1 MGGIGRKRGLP
12 PLPSSWA
19 WAGSMARW
27 LRDRL
32 LFRKPPPPEPD
43 YKKPDPEDEE
53 EETKGS
59 QPDLVAAYRLQ
70 RERDFED
77 PYAAEGKGDKGAALP
92 PQPPPRPDL
101 PAASEG
107 RRCRSPRR
115 RLIRVEAQAMAA
127 SDSFSSR
134 PSDRKML
141 ILEDYAD
148 PFDTRQEAGSSPKA
162 EQERAKSE
170 GYMEPYEAQRLLA
183 EIQKKGSNDGLT
195 TSKPLHLYDVPYEP
209 SENGTDPGPL
219 PGTSCRY
226 SWLPEDDERPP
237 EEYDQPWEWK
247 KERISRVFAVEI
259 EGNQELPWPP
269 PVGQL
274 DSNANHSEV
283 EGSLAL
289 QNIRTRCQSAST
301 PPNLQNASPSSPDA
315 ATTSNPLEAD
325 GKAALTNPLPSCIEK
340 TGSPCWSSV
349 EHGLAFGE
357 RVNPAL
363 PLESQAWYH
372 GTLSRVDAEGLL
384 RLCREASYLVR
395 NSESSHDA
403 FSLSLKSSQGFLH
416 LKLLPTEDNKF
427 VLGQHSPPFDNVPEI
442 IHHYASHKLPIQ
454 GAEHMSLLY
463 PVTTQPSS
471 CLAAEQ

>member
-1 MGGIGRKRGLP
+1 
-12 PLPSSWA
+12 
-19 WAGSMARW
+19 MARW

-32 LFRKPPPPEPD
+32 LFRSAKPAPPQPDYRAGPPE
-43 YKKPDPEDEE
+43 
-53 EETKGS
+53 
-59 QPDLVAAYRLQ
+59 QPDLLAAYRLQ
-70 RERDFED
+70 REQDFED
-77 PYAAEGKGDKGAALP
+77 PYAGGDAP
-92 PQPPPRPDL
+92 PA
-101 PAASEG
+101 PAAAA

-115 RLIRVEAQAMAA
+115 RLIRVETGASEAA
-127 SDSFSSR
+127 ADGSQRGGDSQGR
-134 PSDRKML
+134 REKVM

-148 PFDTRQEAGSSPKA
+148 PYDTREDLGGQTEGQENV
-162 EQERAKSE
+162 KSE
-170 GYMEPYEAQRLLA
+170 GYMEPYEAQKLLA
-183 EIQKKGSNDGLT
+183 EIQKSGCQDGLVLQK
-195 TSKPLHLYDVPYEP
+195 SLHLYDIPYEG
-209 SENGTDPGPL
+209 SESDTDSGHQRL
-219 PGTSCRY
+219 PVIRCRY

-259 EGNQELPWPP
+259 EGVKDLPWPP

-274 DSNANHSEV
+274 DSSMGHSDAER
-283 EGSLAL
+283 SSPL
-289 QNIRTRCQSAST
+289 QGVSVRCLIADLPASAKNSNGTTLDST
-301 PPNLQNASPSSPDA
+301 APSSRLDVADKEVGKLPLLSFLER
-315 ATTSNPLEAD
+315 TS
-325 GKAALTNPLPSCIEK
+325 
-340 TGSPCWSSV
+340 SPCWLSM
-349 EHGLAFGE
+349 EDGLAFGE
-357 RVNPAL
+357 RVNPSL

-416 LKLLPTEDNKF
+416 MKLVPTEDHKF

-442 IHHYASHKLPIQ
+442 IHHYANHKLPIK

-463 PVTTQPSS
+463 PVLTQPSN

>member
-1 MGGIGRKRGLP
+1 MQ
-12 PLPSSWA
+12 PSPTELNVHQ
-19 WAGSMARW
+19 GTHNCN
-27 LRDRL
+27 LR
-32 LFRKPPPPEPD
+32 
-43 YKKPDPEDEE
+43 
-53 EETKGS
+53 
-59 QPDLVAAYRLQ
+59 QA
-70 RERDFED
+70 
-77 PYAAEGKGDKGAALP
+77 GAAAAGLRGG
-92 PQPPPRPDL
+92 PRAARPARCL
-101 PAASEG
+101 PAAAGAGLRRPYAGGAAASSAPAADPDG

-115 RLIRVEAQAMAA
+115 RLIRVEAAQAAQAAETAAA
-127 SDSFSSR
+127 SGTGDAQGQR
-134 PSDRKML
+134 EKMM
-141 ILEDYAD
+141 IVEDYAD
-148 PFDTRQEAGSSPKA
+148 PFDTRQETSCQTG
-162 EQERAKSE
+162 EQERVKSE
-170 GYMEPYEAQRLLA
+170 GYMEPYEAQKLLA
-183 EIQKKGSNDGLT
+183 EIQKTGSNDALAAQ
-195 TSKPLHLYDVPYEP
+195 KPLHLYDIPYEAP
-209 SENGTDPGPL
+209 ENCMDPDLQQP
-219 PGTSCRY
+219 PGVQCRY

-259 EGNQELPWPP
+259 EGIQELPWPP

-274 DSNANHSEV
+274 DSAANHMDA
-283 EGSLAL
+283 EGPPTLQSISARCLPADAPPSL
-289 QNIRTRCQSAST
+289 QDTSAS
-301 PPNLQNASPSSPDA
+301 LQDPEALARPLDVSSKGAVKNQPC
-315 ATTSNPLEAD
+315 T
-325 GKAALTNPLPSCIEK
+325 EK
-340 TGSPCWSSV
+340 RSSACWLSM

-357 RVNPAL
+357 RVNPTL

-372 GTLSRVDAEGLL
+372 GTLSRVGAEGLL

-416 LKLLPTEDNKF
+416 MKLLQTEDHKF